1 MPIATAEHSGKL
13 FKILF
18 PNSKIAQK
26 YACGRTK
33 TTHMLC
39 GPVAIE
45 PVDNLKTLLNQPDL
59 TKWFG
64 IATDG
69 SCDENDKFLP
79 VLIRHFSKDGL
90 ITTSLLDMSDID
102 KGSDAKTMFN
112 VCSLSLKKTNL
123 SWELCCTY
131 SSDNTSFMV
140 GKNRSLLSFIKSVQP
155 TQKVYDVGCPC
166 HLAHLC
172 AQKGAKMLSMQVDD
186 FIIDSFYH
194 FKRSIKRKATLR
206 EYMEF
211 TNTEACNNQMAE
223 LGKISRQNFDAMGS
237 PTIILHL

>member
-39 GPVAIE
+39 GPVAKE

-69 SCDENDKFLP
+69 SCEENDKFLP

-90 ITTSLLDMSDID
+90 ITTSLLDMPDID
-102 KGSDAKTMFN
+102 KGSDAKTMFD
-112 VCSLSLKKTNL
+112 VCSLSLKKNK
-123 SWELCCTY
+123 
-131 SSDNTSFMV
+131 FVM
-140 GKNRSLLSFIKSVQP
+140 
-155 TQKVYDVGCPC
+155 
-166 HLAHLC
+166 
-172 AQKGAKMLSMQVDD
+172 GAV
-186 FIIDSFYH
+186 
-194 FKRSIKRKATLR
+194 
-206 EYMEF
+206 
-211 TNTEACNNQMAE
+211 
-223 LGKISRQNFDAMGS
+223 
-237 PTIILHL
+237 LHKFF